1 MVAKLEIFQ
10 TWLRP
15 FLVLIFNLG
24 PCNTTRSNK
33 ICQFWSTQVP
43 HTHDFFDTY
52 GWTDNQCRKVD
63 HDAPW
68 CYTTDPDKRWEEC
81 DCNKKDGMKKDGPL

>member
-1 MVAKLEIFQ
+1 ME
-10 TWLRP
+10 
-15 FLVLIFNLG
+15 
-24 PCNTTRSNK
+24 
-33 ICQFWSTQVP
+33 P
-43 HTHDFFDTY
+43 HEHGYFDKY
-52 GWTDNQCRKVD
+52 GWTDNLCRKVD